1 MPGSQPTLTFDGICS
16 RIQKWKRTKME
27 EDKNGRGHS
36 NPRAGSLPVTGGQ
49 RLLLSRLFLFKEN
62 RNNRSCS
69 WYYRFVTTGIAMPG
83 WTAIYDPPNEGLP

>member
-1 MPGSQPTLTFDGICS
+1 
-16 RIQKWKRTKME
+16 ME

-36 NPRAGSLPVTGGQ
+36 NPRAGSRPVTGGR

-69 WYYRFVTTGIAMPG
+69 WYYRFVTTGTAMPG